1 MRFVLSLAF
10 TTALIAYGQDL
21 KKAEE
26 LYQHTDYAASLRLVQ
41 AIKPPTA
48 ENYFL
53 VGRDYFGL
61 GQFKQATEN
70 FQKATSLDP
79 KNSDYALWLG
89 RTWGRRAE
97 AASPITAPVA
107 AGRARTCFELAVK
120 LDPRNQEAVNDL
132 FDYYLNAPGIMGGG
146 LDKAAAVAKHIAE
159 LDEAEGH
166 FAQAQLA
173 DRRKQ
178 YDAAEQQLRRAMEL
192 APRHVGPVT
201 ALPPYLA
208 KRGRVP

>member
-48 ENYFL
+48 ETYFL

-97 AASPITAPVA
+97 APGPITAPVA
-107 AGRARTCFELAVK
+107 ARRRL
-120 LDPRNQEAVNDL
+120 
-132 FDYYLNAPGIMGGG
+132 PG
-146 LDKAAAVAKHIAE
+146 
-159 LDEAEGH
+159 
-166 FAQAQLA
+166 F
-173 DRRKQ
+173 
-178 YDAAEQQLRRAMEL
+178 
-192 APRHVGPVT
+192 
-201 ALPPYLA
+201 
-208 KRGRVP
+208 RVSL

>member
-26 LYQHTDYAASLRLVQ
+26 LYQHTDYAGSLRLVQ
-41 AIKPPTA
+41 TIKPPTA
-48 ENYFL
+48 ETYFL
-53 VGRDYFGL
+53 IGRNDFGL
-61 GQFKQATEN
+61 GKFKQATESL
-70 FQKATSLDP
+70 QKATSLDP

-120 LDPRNQEAVNDL
+120 LDPRKQGAVNDL
-132 FDYYLNAPGIMGGG
+132 FGYYLNAPGMLGGG
-146 LDKAAAVAKHIAE
+146 LGKSAGLRKHIAE
-159 LDEAEGH
+159 L
-166 FAQAQLA
+166 
-173 DRRKQ
+173 
-178 YDAAEQQLRRAMEL
+178 EL
-192 APRHVGPVT
+192 AERT
-201 ALPPYLA
+201 LL
-208 KRGRVP
+208 